1 MTLLLVH
8 GLGVNSNIWNP
19 LISVLE
25 GNVIVVD
32 LPGHGRSQDKLF
44 GWQQIW
50 KKIVDGL
57 GPEKSINCTL
67 VLHSFSAALMP
78 EVIQSDLKFKK
89 IVLIE
94 GILHPDD
101 LGWSKGLQGVEEQ
114 EFSRWLVRFRDVSE
128 MALKSQLV
136 TKHDKHSLF
145 VWSEGFRSTSGQAM
159 REMASN
165 LINRL
170 QSNVIE
176 KSLCN
181 GVSPLLFL
189 RGKQSRL
196 GVKGRQFIEACN
208 VPIIEIPNSGH
219 FPMLDNPAYLYQ
231 AIR

>member
-8 GLGVNSNIWNP
+8 GLGVNSNIWDP
-19 LISVLE
+19 LVSGLE

-44 GWQQIW
+44 GWQQMW

-57 GPEKSINCTL
+57 GSKKSTNCTL

-78 EVIQSDLKFKK
+78 EIIKSDLKFKK
-89 IVLIE
+89 IVFIE

-101 LGWSKGLQGVEEQ
+101 LGWSKGLQGIEEK
-114 EFSRWLVRFRDVSE
+114 EFSQWLSRFRDVSE

-136 TKHDKHSLF
+136 TKHERHSLF
-145 VWSEGFRSTSGQAM
+145 MWSEGFRSTSGEAM

-170 QSNVIE
+170 HSNVIE

-181 GVSPLLFL
+181 DVSPLLFL
-189 RGKQSRL
+189 RGEQSRL
-196 GVKGRQFIEACN
+196 GLTGRKFIEACH

-219 FPMLDNPAYLYQ
+219 FPMLDNPADLYQ
-231 AIR
+231 AMQ

>member
-8 GLGVNSNIWNP
+8 GLGVNSNIWEP
-19 LISVLE
+19 LISSLE
-25 GNVIVVD
+25 SNVIVVD

-44 GWQQIW
+44 GWQQMW

-57 GPEKSINCTL
+57 GPKKSANCTL

-78 EVIQSDLKFKK
+78 EIIKSGLKFKK
-89 IVLIE
+89 IILLE

-101 LGWSKGLQGVEEQ
+101 LGWSKGVHGIEEE
-114 EFSRWLVRFRDVSE
+114 EFSQWLSRFRNVSE

-136 TKHDKHSLF
+136 NKHDRHSLF
-145 VWSEGFRSTSGQAM
+145 VWSEGFRSTSGEAM
-159 REMASN
+159 RVMASN

-170 QSNVIE
+170 HSNVIE

-181 GVSPLLFL
+181 DLSPLVFL

-196 GVKGRQFIEACN
+196 SLMGRQFIEACH
-208 VPIIEIPNSGH
+208 VPVIEIPNSGH
-219 FPMLDNPAYLYQ
+219 FPMLDNPVDLYQ
-231 AIR
+231 AMR